1 MQPRCTSSVWA
12 KVSRGERARRGE
24 LGSDR
29 PWCKA
34 GGRQGKGS
42 EGKGDFWCVQRRVE
56 NQNDGRRVRSTGY
69 KGGTRWWGFSVIF
82 GQEKCLK
89 VSTLQYRI
97 TSTNIPSLGRI
108 VQIPCSV
115 LHVHVVHRSAHK
127 VSSRLTSLPTWLV
140 DCSPRMCCL
149 LSFFLSLKHTPLYSE
164 LKTPVLYAEHR
175 ASIQM
180 NKRPPACP
188 PACAGLSPPFRPAYA
203 LQHIA
208 MSISNQQKRKRV
220 FVCMRLV
227 GVTMCTVVVAI
238 SSIGIH
244 FTAWRATALTTTAV
258 IVALQ

>member
-1 MQPRCTSSVWA
+1 MQPRCTLSVWA

-56 NQNDGRRVRSTGY
+56 NQTDGRRVRSTGY

-108 VQIPCSV
+108 VQIPYSV

-140 DCSPRMCCL
+140 DCSPRMCCP
-149 LSFFLSLKHTPLYSE
+149 LSFSLSHTPPYIPS
-164 LKTPVLYAEHR
+164 
-175 ASIQM
+175 
-180 NKRPPACP
+180 
-188 PACAGLSPPFRPAYA
+188 
-203 LQHIA
+203 
-208 MSISNQQKRKRV
+208 
-220 FVCMRLV
+220 
-227 GVTMCTVVVAI
+227 
-238 SSIGIH
+238 
-244 FTAWRATALTTTAV
+244 
-258 IVALQ
+258 